1 MKGKEPEE
9 GELEGNALEEDGELE
24 DEKLEQNNESSKD
37 KPPPI
42 VVRKDS
48 EFFIAIGKQDIHSFV
63 MLGVIKE
70 DGVPQLLAR
79 VGKTG
84 DVGNACLVT
93 AAIKALGPGAPSRMQ
108 EEPMFGKTNKA
119 IAYQAYAISYE
130 QYKEFL
136 ELIAIMEKSQ
146 QQNPIIEDDAMGNKI
161 KCYIPTRRS
170 DVSRK
175 DHVTLKYR
183 ELSNVK
189 FSTEK
194 IQNVPESTIKGVQEL
209 HITNTCRTTSINLI
223 EAILG
228 FKTTI
233 SKYFFVNPN
242 YQTVL
247 RNGSPD
253 ENTFYILPPPPTT
266 VLAGFSDKQKQVST
280 LEKIYKRL
288 EEIPK
293 KHPEDP
299 ATRKKFEALKTIYH
313 KAAGDNTLDATTFLQ
328 KILEHERDVLYTK
341 RAPSF
346 FSRVLS
352 LPSSTEKMFQ
362 KFEKEFQEESSK
374 NIAIPASFLRS

>member
-1 MKGKEPEE
+1 MSIGVAMKGKEPEE
-9 GELEGNALEEDGELE
+9 GELEG
-24 DEKLEQNNESSKD
+24 EKLEVNNEPSQY
-37 KPPPI
+37 KPPPL
-42 VVRKDS
+42 VVNKGS

-70 DGVPQLLAR
+70 DGTPQLLAR

-93 AAIKALGPGAPSRMQ
+93 ATIKAVGPGAPSRMQ
-108 EEPMFGKTNKA
+108 EEWIFGKTDKV
-119 IAYQAYAISYE
+119 IAYQAYAINYE
-130 QYKEFL
+130 QYKECL
-136 ELIAIMEKSQ
+136 ELISAMEKSQ
-146 QQNPIIEDDAMGNKI
+146 RKNPLIKNDAERDRIE
-161 KCYIPTRRS
+161 CYIPTRGS
-170 DVSRK
+170 DKSKNEQVI
-175 DHVTLKYR
+175 LKYR
-183 ELSNVK
+183 KLSRVK

-194 IQNVPESTIKGVQEL
+194 IQNMPEDTIKGVQEL
-209 HITNTCRTTSINLI
+209 HITNTCRTTSINII

-242 YQTVL
+242 YNTVL

-253 ENTFYILPPPPTT
+253 KDTFYILPPPPTAIL
-266 VLAGFSDKQKQVST
+266 VGFNDMKKQVST

-293 KHPEDP
+293 KYPADP
-299 ATRKKFEALKTIYH
+299 ATREKFNALKTIYLE
-313 KAAGDNTLDATTFLQ
+313 AAGDNTLDATTFLQ
-328 KILEHERDVLYTK
+328 KILEHEKNVLYTK

-352 LPSSTEKMFQ
+352 LPSSTEKMFK
-362 KFEKEFQEESSK
+362 KFEKEYQEELSQNIDIPTSSG
-374 NIAIPASFLRS
+374 S